1 MIILDTNVVSE
12 LMKAKPS
19 QSVLAWIARGDSS
32 GYCTTSITQAE
43 ILHGVMLLPAGRRRR
58 AIESAAEAMFATDFA
73 GRILSF
79 DSPAARSYAE
89 LVSDRRRRG
98 RPISQFDAQIA
109 SIARVAGATLATHNV
124 RDFEHCGIGVVDPW
138 E

>member
-1 MIILDTNVVSE
+1 VSE
-12 LMKAKPS
+12 RMTARPS
-19 QSVLAWIARGDSS
+19 QAVLAWIARGDSS
-32 GYCTTSITQAE
+32 SCCTTAITQAE

-58 AIESAAEAMFATDFA
+58 AIEGAAAAMFAIDFA
-73 GRILSF
+73 GRVLPF
-79 DSPAARSYAE
+79 DSPAARSCAE

-98 RPISQFDAQIA
+98 RPIAQFDARIA

-124 RDFEHCGIGVVDPW
+124 RDFVHRGIGVVDPW